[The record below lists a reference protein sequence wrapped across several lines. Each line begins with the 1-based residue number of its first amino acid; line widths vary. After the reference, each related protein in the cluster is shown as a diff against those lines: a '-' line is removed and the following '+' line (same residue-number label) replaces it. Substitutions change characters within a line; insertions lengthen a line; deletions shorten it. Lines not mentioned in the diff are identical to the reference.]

1 MGELNKLVASQG
13 GLRKQADNLAAQL
26 ADIDARLTKLES
38 KEDWPGF
45 CGAAFR
51 APGVANLHRAPE
63 RIQ

>member
-1 MGELNKLVASQG
+1 MDELGKLVTSAV
-13 GLRKQADNLAAQL
+13 GLRKRADDLAAQL

-51 APGVANLHRAPE
+51 APGVANLHKAPGA
-63 RIQ
+63 IQ